1 MRRDTDERR
10 DRLESASDPHR
21 IVRQL
26 RDVPPH
32 EVYEVRVD
40 GRRAVYKRDTGPTGS
55 AGVEGRV
62 TAFVGRET
70 SVPVPEVLSVGDDHY
85 VAAWHPDAPEPD
97 AARVADETW
106 ARTAGRT
113 LATLHAETES
123 HLGAFGPFRP
133 RDGPDP
139 VTEDGA
145 PHVDGTEDWGEA
157 ALAEVRRRR
166 PVLARYGHG
175 DVADAVVDLLRD
187 RADAFAGAGPPVC
200 CHGWATPEHVAAADG
215 RVACVVDFEHA
226 VAAPAGFDYWRTVLP
241 TFSGDDTSSTAFR
254 EGYESVRSLPSG
266 SDRRAP
272 FYALLNEVY
281 YVESLHVQDQHGPR
295 ETTERAARLR
305 ENILERV
312 ERLS

>member
-1 MRRDTDERR
+1 MRRDAHEIR
-10 DRLESASDPHR
+10 DRLESEYDSHR
-21 IVRQL
+21 IVRRL

-40 GRRAVYKRDTGPTGS
+40 DRRGIYKRDTGPTGR

-70 SVPVPEVLSVGDDHY
+70 SVPVSEVLSVGDDYY
-85 VAAWHPDAPEPD
+85 VAAWHPDAPEPG
-97 AARVADETW
+97 AARVADEAW
-106 ARTAGRT
+106 ARAAGGA
-113 LATLHAETES
+113 LATLHAETEP

-133 RDGPDP
+133 RGGTDLAAGVETPR
-139 VTEDGA
+139 
-145 PHVDGTEDWGEA
+145 VDGTEDWREA

-166 PVLARYGHG
+166 PVLARYGHA
-175 DVADAVVDLLRD
+175 DVADAVAGLLRD

-200 CHGWATPEHVAAADG
+200 CHGWATPEHVAVADG

-226 VAAPAGFDYWRTVLP
+226 AAAPAEFDYWRTVLP
-241 TFSGDDTSSTAFR
+241 TFGGDEASMTAFR
-254 EGYESVRSLPSG
+254 EGYESVRSLPPG
-266 SDRRAP
+266 VDRRAP

-295 ETTERAARLR
+295 ETAERAAGLR
-305 ENILERV
+305 ESVFERV